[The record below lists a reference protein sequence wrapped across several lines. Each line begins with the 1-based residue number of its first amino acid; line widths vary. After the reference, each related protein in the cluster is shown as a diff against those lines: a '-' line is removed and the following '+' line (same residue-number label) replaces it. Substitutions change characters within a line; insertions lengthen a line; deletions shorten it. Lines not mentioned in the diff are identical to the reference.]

1 MQTWIGTKIESMI
14 KNTRKSKLSVPK
26 PESPKLESAKVVPPP
41 RAKGTKPAHICLEF
55 QGPEAKTVCVAGS
68 FNEWKPEKAPLL
80 RKSNGLWVGDVVVQ
94 PGRYEYLF
102 VVDGQWIPDPKA
114 NETVQNPFGG
124 KNSVLTVS
132 E

>member
-1 MQTWIGTKIESMI
+1 MI
-14 KNTRKSKLSVPK
+14 KNTRKTKLSVPK
-26 PESPKLESAKVVPPP
+26 PATPKLELGKAAPATPPGP
-41 RAKGTKPAHICLEF
+41 KPAHVCLEF
-55 QGPEAKTVCVAGS
+55 QDPGAKTVCVAGS

-80 RKSNGLWVGDVVVQ
+80 RKSNGLWVGDVLVP

-102 VVDGQWIPDPKA
+102 VVDGQWVPDPNA

-132 E
+132 A